1 MSKRVGF
8 NVLVRKLGQKSKL
21 SIVASVLLSVFF
33 ALFSINIPIYA
44 DGPAD
49 SVQIYDVK
57 TNTAS
62 ATKYKKVKIEGFI
75 GAATGGGTDY
85 SLAYDEIAVISEDAG
100 GSGYNALSVSEYTI
114 VTKEGDPHENM
125 YRFVATGRPYYDTSS
140 SPFTYT
146 ARVCLLAEDHTFAQ
160 CTDNISFGSDKKATA
175 SSYALT
181 TRYDDPLEIGF
192 YDISEEDKDDESATC
207 LSENGLVGH
216 IFCPIVDGLQ
226 DAISGLYES
235 TIANSLNVP
244 TELLKFDDD
253 PSSMSAG
260 DSTYETWGYFRT
272 LANIAFAILIF
283 VMAFSQITGVGISNY
298 GLKKLLPRVIA
309 CIILVNLSYFI
320 CQLAI
325 DLSNILGQSIGDLIE
340 KMAAE
345 VKIPNVKGASDDF
358 GAVVNLTVLI
368 AIIVAGIYALAT
380 NPALLIPL
388 ILALLAGLIAIFALF
403 VTLGIRRAAIV
414 VLVVVSPIAFICY
427 VLPNTKSIFDKWLNL
442 FKALLLAFPIASI
455 MVYGGLFAS
464 KVLIATWGPTAAY
477 SLLGGFAVAVAPY
490 FFIPKVITSSLGRL
504 NTIVAKAQNN
514 LTNSVSRSFSQSG
527 VAEGLQAKANQ
538 KHLDQLAH
546 YKPEVKR
553 GPFKKWR
560 NARRNKYNMNRPAS
574 ADRYLQDAMNGHKFD
589 YDHEV
594 RKQDA
599 DYVANSE
606 RNMRIKER
614 EEEISTQKFNPAQ
627 LGTMLATADRDGDD
641 IGRAAIMHSLS
652 KTQDGITQI
661 ESFMGSGVHST
672 QELASIASV
681 FSQKELDGLAH
692 SSPYAAAVLAAAGRG
707 QNVGTSNG
715 GIGSFDLAQ
724 SGLSFNF
731 SADYE
736 NYSDWTKAQ
745 LRSNAESNYDSDF
758 SVQYTRA
765 MEEISSNA
773 ELANAVTLD
782 SMNNANSYLSARNAK
797 VAAKASS
804 ELQMPTGY
812 SYDPSA
818 PPAFM
823 DGIQAGDLSGPN
835 GANKVFLIEQATKYA
850 ESGDLIGLEA
860 AVQELDKI
868 AQNDI
873 ANIAGPSQPGAPS
886 LEEQVKQQHTI
897 MMSSLYDKITAPTF
911 SFKSGVSRDA
921 VAGQI
926 SLFRSRS

>member
-8 NVLVRKLGQKSKL
+8 NVLVQKLRQKSKL
-21 SIVASVLLSVFF
+21 SVVTSILLSVFF
-33 ALFSINIPIYA
+33 VLFSINVPIYA

-57 TNTAS
+57 TNLAT
-62 ATKYKKVKIEGFI
+62 ATKYKKVKVQGFV

-85 SLAYDEIAVISEDAG
+85 SLAYEEIAVISEDPN
-100 GSGYNALSVSEYTI
+100 GSGYNALSVSEFTI

-125 YRFVATGRPYYDTSS
+125 YRFAATGRPFYNVGTN
-140 SPFTYT
+140 PFTYT
-146 ARVCLLAEDHTFAQ
+146 IRVCLLAEDHTFAQ
-160 CTDNISFGSDKKATA
+160 CTDPISFGSDKKATA
-175 SSYALT
+175 SSYALS
-181 TRYDDPLEIGF
+181 TRYDDPQQVGF
-192 YDISEEDKDDESATC
+192 YDVSEEDKDDESATC

-226 DAISGLYES
+226 DAIAGLYES

-244 TELLKFDDD
+244 TELLKFDDNS
-253 PSSMSAG
+253 SSMTAG
-260 DSTYETWGYFRT
+260 DSTYEVWGYFRT
-272 LANIAFAILIF
+272 LANIAFVILIF
-283 VMAFSQITGVGISNY
+283 IMAFSQITGVGISNY

-309 CIILVNLSYFI
+309 CVILVNLSYFI

-325 DLSNILGQSIGDLIE
+325 DLSNILGQSLGDLIE
-340 KMAAE
+340 KMGSE
-345 VKIPNVKGASDDF
+345 VKIPNVKGAGDDF
-358 GAVVNLTVLI
+358 GAVLNLTGLIVL
-368 AIIVAGIYALAT
+368 IVAGIYALAT

-442 FKALLLAFPIASI
+442 FKALLLAFPISSI

-464 KVLIATWGPTAAY
+464 KVLIATWGPTAVY

-490 FFIPKVITSSLGRL
+490 FFIPKVITSSLGKL

-514 LTNSVSRSFSQSG
+514 LTNSASRSFSQSG
-527 VAEGLQAKANQ
+527 IAEGLQAKANQ

-546 YKPEVKR
+546 YKPEVKH
-553 GPFKKWR
+553 GPFKEWR
-560 NARRNKYNMNRPAS
+560 NQRRARYNARRPAS
-574 ADRYLQDAMNGHKFD
+574 ADRYVQDAMNGHKFD
-589 YDHEV
+589 YDHAV
-594 RKQDA
+594 RKQDP
-599 DYVANSE
+599 DYIRNSE

-614 EEEISTQKFNPAQ
+614 EDAIATQKLSPMQ
-627 LGTMLATADRDGDD
+627 LGSMLANADRDGDA
-641 IGRAAIMHSLS
+641 IGRAAIIHSLS
-652 KTQDGITQI
+652 KTQDGIAQI
-661 ESFMGSGVHST
+661 EGFMGTGAHST
-672 QELASIASV
+672 EDFASIASV

-707 QNVGTSNG
+707 ENVGTTNG
-715 GIGSFDLAQ
+715 AFGSFDLTK

-745 LRSNAESNYDSDF
+745 LRANAESSYDTDF

-765 MEEISSNA
+765 MEEITSNA
-773 ELANAVTLD
+773 ELANIVTLD
-782 SMNNANSYLSARNAK
+782 SMNNANDYLNARNAAI
-797 VAAKASS
+797 AAKASS
-804 ELQMPTGY
+804 ELQMPSGY
-812 SYDPSA
+812 TFNPST
-818 PPAFM
+818 PPAAL
-823 DGIQAGDLSGPN
+823 DGIQAGDLTGPS
-835 GANKVFLIEQATKYA
+835 AADRVFLIEQATKYA

-860 AVQELDKI
+860 AVQELGNV
-868 AQNDI
+868 AMGDI
-873 ANIAGPSQPGAPS
+873 ASASSPQDREDLKAQHS
-886 LEEQVKQQHTI
+886 L
-897 MMSSLYDKITAPTF
+897 MMSSLYDKISAPGF

-921 VAGQI
+921 VVGQI
-926 SLFRSRS
+926 SLFRTRS